1 MTTVNDLVAR
11 NVRWL
16 DSPGQHHGIVISS
29 RIRLARNCAGYPFQR
44 KLSRGRQ
51 QDLVAQLL
59 ARIGS
64 AAGWNDAISLQMGDL
79 TDVERTALSER
90 QLISRELASG
100 KRPSAAYLS
109 QDETFAVMVN
119 EEDHVRLQV
128 ISGGQRLR
136 ENLDQAVELDRKLEN
151 AIEWAVHPRF
161 GYLSACPTNAGTGLR
176 ASVMLHLPALAE
188 TQDLRQV
195 LRGLGKL
202 HMTVRGLHGEGS
214 EASGHYYQ
222 VSNQRSLGQSE
233 TEIVDAIRET
243 VERIVA
249 YEELARQALMD
260 NSRWK
265 LEDRVFRG
273 WGILTHARS
282 ISYDELVDQLS
293 WVRLG
298 TALGVLPARDWSVLD
313 RIFLQCQPAHLQLQ
327 HDHAAMPEARDRLRA
342 ELVRR
347 WLAP

>member
-1 MTTVNDLVAR
+1 MTTVVDLVTR

-16 DSPGQHHGIVISS
+16 DSPGEHHGIVISS
-29 RIRLARNCAGYPFQR
+29 RIRFARNCVGYPFQR

-59 ARIGS
+59 ARIGR
-64 AAGWNDAISLQMGDL
+64 ATRWNDAISLQMGDL
-79 TDVERTALSER
+79 TDVERLALSER
-90 QLISRELASG
+90 QLVSRELASG

-109 QDETFAVMVN
+109 QDETYAVMIN

-128 ISGGQRLR
+128 ISGGQHLR
-136 ENLDQAVELDRKLEN
+136 ENLERAVRLDRQLEEV
-151 AIEWAVHPRF
+151 IEWAVHPRY

-233 TEIVDAIRET
+233 AEIEEAISET
-243 VERIVA
+243 VDKIVA
-249 YEELARQALMD
+249 YEELARQALLA

-298 TALGVLPARDWSVLD
+298 VALGVLAGPQWSTLD

-327 HDHAAMPEARDRLRA
+327 HGHATMPEARDRLRA

-347 WLAP
+347 WLAS